1 MKSVKDLDVSGK
13 KVLVRVDY
21 NLPLDEHQA
30 ITDDN
35 RIKATLPLIR
45 YLLEH
50 DTRIVLISHMGRP
63 KGKRVP
69 ELSLAPAA
77 QRLEELLG
85 QSVGFVNDC
94 TGPEVQTAVD
104 SMVTG
109 DIVLLENL
117 RFHEGEK
124 SNDPGFAKQLATLCD
139 CFVNEAFSVSHRTQA
154 SVVGLP
160 QLVKASGAG
169 FLLEKE
175 IACYK
180 NSVEAP
186 KRPLTAIVGGA
197 KVSSKLSA
205 LNNLLNHVDTLII
218 GGAMANTFLK
228 SRGID
233 VGGSM
238 VEDDLVATAG
248 EILKKAAE
256 KNVNCLLPVDVVV
269 AETFDKNAEK
279 KTVSV
284 DQIPAQWMAMDMG
297 PGSTAIFSQAIE
309 TSRTIVWNGPMG
321 VFEMERFRR
330 GTCDLAQ
337 AVAASPAFCVV
348 GGGDTG
354 LAVNVCQVAEKM
366 DYISTGGGAFLHLM
380 EGRTLPGVTALEE
393 SGKI

>member
-1 MKSVKDLDVSGK
+1 MKSVKDLDVAGK
-13 KVLVRVDY
+13 RVLVRVDY
-21 NLPLDEHQA
+21 NLPLDEHQK

-35 RIKATLPLIR
+35 RIKATLPLIE
-45 YLLEH
+45 YLLEQG
-50 DTRIVLISHMGRP
+50 TRIILISHMGRP
-63 KGKRVP
+63 NGKRVP

-77 QRLEELLG
+77 ERLEERLG
-85 QSVGFVNDC
+85 HPVRFVNDC

-104 SMVTG
+104 SMVSG

-117 RFHEGEK
+117 RFYGGEK
-124 SNDPGFAKQLATLCD
+124 SNDLEFAKQLAALCD
-139 CFVNEAFSVSHRTQA
+139 CFVNDAFAVSHRAQA
-154 SVVGLP
+154 SVVGIP
-160 QLVKASGAG
+160 QLVKTSGAG

-175 IACYK
+175 LACYR

-197 KVSSKLSA
+197 KVSSKLGA

-228 SRGID
+228 SRGME
-233 VGGSM
+233 VGASM
-238 VEDDLVATAG
+238 VEEDLVATAE

-256 KNVNCLLPVDVVV
+256 KKVNCLLPVDVVV
-269 AETFDKNAEK
+269 AEAFDKNAEK

-284 DQIPAQWMAMDMG
+284 DQIPAHWMAMDMG
-297 PGSTAIFSQAIE
+297 PETTALFSKAIE
-309 TSRTIVWNGPMG
+309 TSGTLVWNGPMG
-321 VFEMERFRR
+321 VFEMERFRS

-354 LAVNVCQVAEKM
+354 VAVKVCQVAEKM

-380 EGRTLPGVTALEE
+380 EGRALPGVTALEE

>member
-1 MKSVKDLDVSGK
+1 MKSVKDLDVAGK
-13 KVLVRVDY
+13 RVLVRVDY

-45 YLLEH
+45 YLLKY
-50 DTRIVLISHMGRP
+50 DTRIILISHMGRP

-77 QRLEELLG
+77 KRLEELLG

-94 TGPEVQTAVD
+94 VGPEVQVAVD
-104 SMVTG
+104 NMVSG

-124 SNDPGFAKQLATLCD
+124 SNDLEFAKQLAALCD

-160 QLVKASGAG
+160 QRVKESGAG

-175 IACYK
+175 IACYRD
-180 NSVEAP
+180 SVEAP

-233 VGGSM
+233 VGASM
-238 VEDDLVATAG
+238 VEDDLMTTAA
-248 EILKKAAE
+248 EILKKAVE
-256 KNVNCLLPVDVVV
+256 KKVNCLLPVDVVV

-279 KTVSV
+279 KKVSV
-284 DQIPAQWMAMDMG
+284 DQIPAQWMAMDIG
-297 PGSTAIFSQAIE
+297 PETTAIFSKAVE
-309 TSRTIVWNGPMG
+309 ASGTIVWNGPMG
-321 VFEMERFRR
+321 VFEMERFRS

-337 AVAASPAFCVV
+337 AIAASPAFCVV

-380 EGRTLPGVTALEE
+380 EGRALPGVTALNE
-393 SGKI
+393 SGTI

>member
-1 MKSVKDLDVSGK
+1 MKSVKDLDLEGK
-13 KVLVRVDY
+13 RVLVRVDY
-21 NLPLDEHQA
+21 NLPLDEHQV

-50 DTRIVLISHMGRP
+50 DTRIILISHMGRP
-63 KGKRVP
+63 RGKRVP

-77 QRLEELLG
+77 RRLEALL
-85 QSVGFVNDC
+85 SHPVTFVNDC
-94 TGPEVQTAVD
+94 IGPEVHAAVEK
-104 SMVTG
+104 MVPG

-117 RFHEGEK
+117 RFHGEEQA
-124 SNDPGFAKQLATLCD
+124 NDPEFAKQFAALCD

-154 SVVGLP
+154 SVVGISRV
-160 QLVKASGAG
+160 VKMSGAG

-175 IACYK
+175 IACYR

-186 KRPLTAIVGGA
+186 KRPLTAVVGGA

-205 LNNLLNHVDTLII
+205 LNNLINHVDTLII

-233 VGGSM
+233 VGASM
-238 VEDDLVATAG
+238 VEDELVATAG

-256 KNVNCLLPVDVVV
+256 KKVNCLLPVDVVI

-279 KTVSV
+279 KIVSV
-284 DQIPAQWMAMDMG
+284 ENIPRQWMVMDIG
-297 PGSTAIFSQAIE
+297 PETTAAFSRAVE
-309 TSRTIVWNGPMG
+309 TSATIVWNGPMG
-321 VFEMERFRR
+321 VFEMERFRS
-330 GTCDLAQ
+330 GTCGVAQ
-337 AVAASPAFCVV
+337 AIAASRGFCVV

-354 LAVNVCQVAEKM
+354 LAVNVCRVTEKM
-366 DYISTGGGAFLHLM
+366 DYISTGGGAFLYLM
-380 EGRTLPGVTALEE
+380 EGRTLPGVTALEKLD
-393 SGKI
+393 KI